1 MTSILFDQNIIS
13 YGDIMTPV
21 RIDGVLG
28 YVRKAGLEK
37 SSSWLQEEFNCLPT
51 ISKLLQSKKI
61 IGYRYVELD
70 LENWQRSGS
79 AIGSKFGNLFPENL
93 FNEVNP
99 AIERSYFFQSF
110 MNEYITTSAM
120 VKFCNFLI
128 NINPSNNN
136 FEELG
141 LPAEMQKNL
150 RNISRYHELCHVL
163 QKGEQFV
170 DAFHLWSAEVNDIK
184 YFLTT
189 DRKFRNAIQNAV
201 GSCQP
206 IYPTQLLNKLG
217 VTEKE
222 PFSFELDVFYGIG
235 GNVMWRL

>member
-13 YGDIMTPV
+13 YGDIMTSV

-28 YVRKAGLEK
+28 YVRKAALEK
-37 SSSWLQEEFNCLPT
+37 NSSWLQEEFNCLPT

-61 IGYRYVELD
+61 IGYRYVELE

-120 VKFCNFLI
+120 VKFCNCLR

-136 FEELG
+136 FEKLG
-141 LPAEMQKNL
+141 LSAEMQKNL

-163 QKGEQFV
+163 QKEEQFV
-170 DAFHLWSAEVNDIK
+170 DAFHLWSAEVNDIE

-189 DRKFRNAIQNAV
+189 DQKFMNAIKNAV

-206 IYPTQLLNKLG
+206 ILPTQLLNKLG
-217 VTEKE
+217 VSEKE